1 MNDSTR
7 VMQSK
12 NHIIRKKL
20 MPLYDKALRI
30 FFQNTGRLN
39 YLAKNVEMEVI
50 QDKFLH
56 INSLV

>member
-12 NHIIRKKL
+12 NHIIGKKL
-20 MPLYDKALRI
+20 MYLYDKALKI

-50 QDKFLH
+50 KDKILTY
-56 INSLV
+56 

>member
-50 QDKFLH
+50 QDKIF
-56 INSLV
+56 IY

>member
-30 FFQNTGRLN
+30 FFHNIRRLN
-39 YLAKNVEMEVI
+39 YLAENVEIEA
-50 QDKFLH
+50 F
-56 INSLV
+56 

>member
-1 MNDSTR
+1 MENTINDSTR

-20 MPLYDKALRI
+20 MPLYNKALRI

-50 QDKFLH
+50 QDKIFTY
-56 INSLV
+56 